1 MLQLKI
7 ILFIMVRFFLDLTD
21 DDLKKNPNPYA
32 YDEEQLL
39 YTLQTY

>member
-1 MLQLKI
+1 
-7 ILFIMVRFFLDLTD
+7 MVRFFLDLTD
-21 DDLKKNPNPYA
+21 DDLKKNPYA